1 MQVSHDRNIISHE
14 IKFINFRI
22 TKTSHFLDGR
32 RVEILCS
39 NCDSHLGHVFKNEG
53 RN

>member
-1 MQVSHDRNIISHE
+1 MQVSHDRIIISHE
-14 IKFINFRI
+14 ISPINFR
-22 TKTSHFLDGR
+22 TSKTSRYLDGR

>member
-14 IKFINFRI
+14 IRLINFI
-22 TKTSHFLDGR
+22 ASKTSRFSDGR

-53 RN
+53 CN